1 MPTRDPTLQYPPV
14 ALRAMTL
21 STHTCNAYT
30 YMTLQDSYDLGG
42 DGLGSFWDMAANRLA
57 ASIINAHQPH
67 IFSTSAVGVVLSPS
81 RVQGGVRCA
90 YSADGNS
97 MSKGR
102 IRGRDDDGCHAARW
116 DAFMG
121 SEGVEPMMWHHRTR
135 LAGSTYPAWTADCL
149 WGEHLMHACMHA
161 CMH

>member
-1 MPTRDPTLQYPPV
+1 
-14 ALRAMTL
+14 MTL